1 MHIQACSQINCFWW
15 RYLWYVAVF
24 GKVGLHMVLRGAV
37 KPITDPHL
45 NESNEV
51 PDSRSST
58 PLLPEDNE
66 KEVKLIEIFW
76 LKYICFRWKKND
88 FCLFYLLCISTTIPL
103 LLDNDKFPCGILLAW
118 PW

>member
-1 MHIQACSQINCFWW
+1 
-15 RYLWYVAVF
+15 
-24 GKVGLHMVLRGAV
+24 MVLRGAV

-66 KEVKLIEIFW
+66 KEVNLIKIFL
-76 LKYICFRWKKND
+76 LKFICFK
-88 FCLFYLLCISTTIPL
+88 
-103 LLDNDKFPCGILLAW
+103 
-118 PW
+118 

>member
-1 MHIQACSQINCFWW
+1 MHVHKVTVLDKDICD
-15 RYLWYVAVF
+15 VAVF

-51 PDSRSST
+51 PDSRGST

-66 KEVKLIEIFW
+66 NEVKLIKIF
-76 LKYICFRWKKND
+76 
-88 FCLFYLLCISTTIPL
+88 
-103 LLDNDKFPCGILLAW
+103 
-118 PW
+118 

>member
-1 MHIQACSQINCFWW
+1 
-15 RYLWYVAVF
+15 
-24 GKVGLHMVLRGAV
+24 MVLRGAV

-66 KEVKLIEIFW
+66 KEVKLIKIFD
-76 LKYICFRWKKND
+76 LNLFVSDEKKIIFVFFIYFVFQPQCHCFLTMTNSHVE
-88 FCLFYLLCISTTIPL
+88 YY
-103 LLDNDKFPCGILLAW
+103 
-118 PW
+118 